1 MLQNLKQTSEGIQTD
16 KNLREIENEKENKS
30 LTPGI
35 RIKKLKKRKL
45 KAFYRHNLLWKNQ

>member
-45 KAFYRHNLLWKNQ
+45 KAFYQHNLLWKNQ